1 MKKHVKFILSL
12 VPLLSLASCSAE
24 PVYNNNLDCSS
35 DYIIKN
41 GEQRV
46 RIYFT
51 DSARDD
57 PSTFK
62 NDISIEDITLSD
74 RLTGKEVTSL
84 VYIDE
89 MTIEITLDGD
99 CSSYEGNETYG
110 VITVSNEAVADGN
123 YAYCNV
129 HVSDPGLMLDSASV
143 EGNTYSSSFTVLGGK
158 ANSGISDCMTLESGY
173 GTMSVSPYED
183 LSGFTVSVEGFSTVE
198 TNYPVVN
205 MAKGATTLSSAFT
218 VYVGYP
224 NNTFFPAG

>member
-1 MKKHVKFILSL
+1 MLSL
-12 VPLLSLASCSAE
+12 VMPLSLASCSGE

-41 GEQRV
+41 GEQTV
-46 RIYFT
+46 LIYFT
-51 DSARDD
+51 DSGRDD
-57 PSTFK
+57 PSAFEK
-62 NDISIEDITLSD
+62 DISIEDITLSD

-89 MTIEITLDGD
+89 MTIEMTLDGD

-129 HVSDPGLMLDSASV
+129 YVTDPGLMLDSATI
-143 EGNTYSSSFTVLGGK
+143 EGSTYSSSFTVLGGK
-158 ANSGISDCMTLESGY
+158 ANSDISDHVSLESGY
-173 GTMSVSPYED
+173 GTLSISLYD
-183 LSGFTVSVEGFSTVE
+183 DFSGFTVSVEGFSTAE

-205 MAKGATTLSSAFT
+205 IAEGATTLSSAFT
-218 VYVGYP
+218 VYVGNQ
-224 NNTFFPAG
+224 NNAFFPAG